1 MHSYTAACR
10 PAAAAVSP
18 RPPPPCLV
26 LYVVVVFF
34 FFVFVASG
42 SVIKMD
48 SARAVVVFL
57 RSSARLLCGMAGLLS
72 PSPPSYKAAVPS
84 SPRTGMG
91 ATLMVAIVVAVMRAG
106 GIIAR
111 PRRFGFLVF
120 WWFFSGLLRAPP
132 CAASWKRRGSRTP
145 RDLRRLHGDPDRAA
159 PSVGAGP
166 GRCRSRSGLR
176 SPSPL
181 VLQPVSPVYCM

>member
-1 MHSYTAACR
+1 M
-10 PAAAAVSP
+10 
-18 RPPPPCLV
+18 
-26 LYVVVVFF
+26 FF
-34 FFVFVASG
+34 LLRFCGQRECHKNGLRASG
-42 SVIKMD
+42 GGFPSVLGTTALRDGRVVIPFPAILQG
-48 SARAVVVFL
+48 SRA
-57 RSSARLLCGMAGLLS
+57 LLASHWHGCNPHGLHRGRG
-72 PSPPSYKAAVPS
+72 PACT
-84 SPRTGMG
+84 R
-91 ATLMVAIVVAVMRAG
+91 